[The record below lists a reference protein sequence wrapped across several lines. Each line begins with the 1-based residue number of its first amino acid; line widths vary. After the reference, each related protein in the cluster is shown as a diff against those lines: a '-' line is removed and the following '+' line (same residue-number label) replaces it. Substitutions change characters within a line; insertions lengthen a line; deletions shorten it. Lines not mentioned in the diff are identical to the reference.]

1 MSRRLDGSSELM
13 PIAGS
18 TSSMDSDEESV
29 LLQLKELDELASIM
43 KLEGAGGNDDS
54 EEDDGD
60 EGGEGETADAILK
73 ELEELDRLAN
83 NTQGY
88 AEYTAGGV
96 EEEASSRDLDQDEL
110 SELRRLIQKRELLK
124 EKLRILK
131 KREMLQNKLK
141 ELERQKRAA
150 LRRRAEHSKHEASS
164 PNSSQSTPMED
175 SSIIEADLGF
185 KTRGFNNEIKFEKAN
200 LDDSTSPD
208 HSLIGIEHEY
218 YNQSIDCLSGRIFR
232 KAVGRVVKGI
242 ATSVTKSHF
251 HRSLEDSGY
260 TGNTSHLLSF
270 DEHNSSSEKSQ
281 EEVQAMMDD
290 LLNLEVS
297 VLNDSIDSETKE
309 LQSLP
314 SPSPSRRRN
323 VRKDSA
329 RGQDKGSE
337 KTANL
342 LAELAELEALSQ
354 QASQARKSLNVSMEE
369 KSTNIMKPKDGWSK
383 AGGAGSPVDVVTLC

>member
-1 MSRRLDGSSELM
+1 
-13 PIAGS
+13 
-18 TSSMDSDEESV
+18 MDSDEESV

-218 YNQSIDCLSGRIFR
+218 YNQSIDCLTNLPQGCGTSRKGHRDIRHKVALPQEFGRL
-232 KAVGRVVKGI
+232 
-242 ATSVTKSHF
+242 SHGT
-251 HRSLEDSGY
+251 GY